1 MKGLKGR
8 RVILTGGASGI
19 GRAAALRLGAE
30 GCIVGIFDLN
40 ERGAQETAGRI
51 VEAGG
56 QAAAYRVDIADP
68 AQVRAAHDRFEAQFG
83 PVEGL
88 ANIAGWDA
96 AKNFLDTDPDFWEKV
111 IRINLFGP
119 IAMHH
124 VVLQGMAA
132 RGFGRVVNISSDAGR
147 VGSSG
152 EAVYSACK
160 GGIIAFGKTVARE
173 LARKGV
179 TINTLCPGPTD
190 TPILQSFFG
199 AGEDAA
205 KIADALKKAIP
216 MKRLGEP
223 EDYAGMIAML
233 LSDEAPYM
241 TGQTLSISGG
251 LTMHG

>member
-1 MKGLKGR
+1 MKGLQGR

-30 GCIVGIFDLN
+30 GCVVGIFDLN
-40 ERGAQETAGRI
+40 ESGAQHTARAI
-51 VEAGG
+51 AEAGG
-56 QAAAYRVDIADP
+56 QAVAYRVDIADRE
-68 AQVRAAHDRFEAQFG
+68 QVSAAHERFEAQFG

-96 AKNFLDTDPDFWEKV
+96 AKNFLDTDPDFWDKV
-111 IRINLFGP
+111 IRINLYGP
-119 IAMHH
+119 LTMHH
-124 VVLQGMAA
+124 VVLKGMAA

-173 LARKGV
+173 LAGKGV
-179 TINTLCPGPTD
+179 TVNTLCPGPTD

-199 AGEDAA
+199 AGEAGV
-205 KIADALKKAIP
+205 KIAESLKRAIP

-223 EDYAGMIAML
+223 DDYAAMIAML
-233 LSDEAPYM
+233 LSDEVAYM
-241 TGQTLSISGG
+241 TGQTFSISGG

>member
-1 MKGLKGR
+1 MKGLQGR

-30 GCIVGIFDLN
+30 GCVVGIFDLN
-40 ERGAQETAGRI
+40 ESGAQDTARAI
-51 VEAGG
+51 AEAGG
-56 QAAAYRVDIADP
+56 QAVAYRVDIADR
-68 AQVRAAHDRFEAQFG
+68 AQVSAAHTGFEAQFG

-96 AKNFLDTDPDFWEKV
+96 AMNFLDTDPEFWDKV
-111 IRINLFGP
+111 IRINLYGP
-119 IAMHH
+119 LTMHH
-124 VVLQGMAA
+124 VVLKGMAA

-160 GGIIAFGKTVARE
+160 GGIIAFGKTMARE
-173 LARKGV
+173 LAGKGV
-179 TINTLCPGPTD
+179 TVNTLCPGPTD

-199 AGEDAA
+199 AGEAGV
-205 KIADALKKAIP
+205 KIAESLKRAIP

-223 EDYAGMIAML
+223 EDYAAMIAML
-233 LSDEAPYM
+233 LSDDVAYM
-241 TGQTLSISGG
+241 TGQTFSISGG